1 MDDIARAAR
10 NEYYRQWR
18 AKNPE
23 KVAETNRRYWLRK
36 AAQMQAETE
45 TRAAAAADPGQQ
57 EPGRMK

>member
-36 AAQMQAETE
+36 AEKMKEEE
-45 TRAAAAADPGQQ
+45 TRAAIAAADPGQQ
-57 EPGRMK
+57 EPGLDE